1 MTEIIITNSKVENER
16 RFTRVM
22 SSALFDSLNGECTFS
37 FTVMCSA
44 LNSVDVGEKVQ
55 LCGSDFNYLFNIVK
69 ISKKMSGGIAAV
81 TVECEHKSYE
91 LNNSEYTVTKFEF
104 NGTPLDCLTELL
116 NGTNL
121 IPGICDFTIPVELKI
136 NQECTRRA
144 AVMQLIALCGGEIE
158 YDGLAI
164 NIRRHRGSESYIE
177 LMDGRNVTD
186 LSTDKDSRSSTDS
199 YALTLY
205 KNTDLHTGDNVNI
218 TFRPFEINVQTRI
231 VSMSF
236 DPYNRFEIQIEVGD
250 YRPSINDSLYKL
262 EKENSKTNQSV
273 AEATAAIKSDT
284 NNSQINIS
292 DTEQRIIKLSY
303 NAYKNTYSAFCVTV
317 KFEITTAGNV
327 IFFIRLGPNERI
339 RYTENFDVGKHTKTF
354 NYPFVSEDGLNTITF
369 HVLTDNGA
377 EGFLPAVQTW
387 GYVIGAAIAGDSPWD
402 GYLEFRE
409 RGFVFKKRKKPLRIT
424 AFKETLIAELS
435 EMHKHYFR
443 EEKLFFSARLYEKR
457 HKTLKNLAVHF
468 PTPDAPQMKTP
479 PPLKAANTSNREVYL
494 ELRNPV
500 TAVEIDVTAF
510 KMIVTTASETLNL
523 IPVSASFGAGDFG
536 STIWLMFGNS
546 SMKDSVQA
554 ITVLYDG
561 DSGNLHDV
569 LNDAPCGS
577 FQTSFMYTEFE
588 EEQDD
593 KGQG

>member
-1 MTEIIITNSKVENER
+1 MTEIIITNSKGENER

-22 SSALFDSLNGECTFS
+22 SARLFDSLNGECTFE
-37 FTVMCSA
+37 FTVMCSK

-55 LCGSDFNYLFNIVK
+55 LCGNDFNYLFNIVK
-69 ISKKMSGGIAAV
+69 ISKRMSGGIAAV

-91 LNNSEYTVTKFEF
+91 LNNPAYTVTKFEF
-104 NGTPLDCLTELL
+104 KGAPIDCLTELL

-121 IPGICDFTIPVELKI
+121 TAGICDFTIPVELKI

-186 LSTDKDSRSSTDS
+186 LSTNKDSRSSTDS

-317 KFEITTAGNV
+317 KFEITAAGNV
-327 IFFIRLGPNERI
+327 IFFTRLGPNERI

-377 EGFLPAVQTW
+377 EGFLPATQTW

-409 RGFVFKKRKKPLRIT
+409 CGFVFKKRKQPRRTISI
-424 AFKETLIAELS
+424 KETLIAKLTDIQRHSYHENNL
-435 EMHKHYFR
+435 
-443 EEKLFFSARLYEKR
+443 LFFARFYEKR
-457 HKTLKNLAVHF
+457 RKTLENTVVHF
-468 PTPDAPQMKTP
+468 PTPDAPQLKTP
-479 PPLKAANTSNREVYL
+479 PPLKAANISNRKVYL

-500 TAVEIDVTAF
+500 TADEIDVSAF

-523 IPVSASFGAGDFG
+523 TPVSASFGVGDFG
-536 STIWLMFGNS
+536 STIWLTFGNS
-546 SMKDSVQA
+546 SMKDSVQS

-561 DSGNLHDV
+561 DVGNLCCAFD
-569 LNDAPCGS
+569 NAPCSS
-577 FQTSFMYTEFE
+577 FQTSFMYKEFE
-588 EEQDD
+588 EGQDD
-593 KGQG
+593 KGKG

>member
-1 MTEIIITNSKVENER
+1 MTEIIITNSKSENER

-22 SSALFDSLNGECTFS
+22 SARLFDSLNGECTFE

-44 LNSVDVGEKVQ
+44 LSTVDVGEKVQ
-55 LCGSDFNYLFNIVK
+55 LCGNDFNYLFNIVK

-91 LNNSEYTVTKFEF
+91 LNDSEYTVTKFEF

-121 IPGICDFTIPVELKI
+121 IAGICDFTIPVELKI

-158 YDGLAI
+158 YDGLVI

-231 VSMSF
+231 ISMSF
-236 DPYNRFEIQIEVGD
+236 NPYNRFEIQIEVGD

-262 EKENSKTNQSV
+262 EKENNKTNQSV
-273 AEATAAIKSDT
+273 AESTAAIKSNT
-284 NNSQINIS
+284 NNSRINIS
-292 DTEQRIIKLSY
+292 DIEQRIIKLSY
-303 NAYKNTYSAFCVTV
+303 NAYKDTYSAFCVTV
-317 KFEITTAGNV
+317 KFEITTAGNI
-327 IFFIRLGPNERI
+327 IFFTRLGPNERI
-339 RYTENFDVGKHTKTF
+339 RYTEHFDVGKHTKTF

-377 EGFLPAVQTW
+377 EGFLPVTQTW

-409 RGFVFKKRKKPLRIT
+409 HGFVFEKRKHPRRIT

-435 EMHKHYFR
+435 EMHKRSLH
-443 EEKLFFSARLYEKR
+443 ENKLIFTARFYEKR
-457 HKTLKNLAVHF
+457 RKTLENTVINIPA
-468 PTPDAPQMKTP
+468 PDAPQLKTP
-479 PPLKAANTSNREVYL
+479 PPLKAENISNREICL

-500 TAVEIDVTAF
+500 KADNIELSAF

-523 IPVSASFGAGDFG
+523 TPVSANFGAGDFG
-536 STIWLMFGNS
+536 SKIWLTFGNS

-561 DSGNLHDV
+561 DRGDMRDV
-569 LNDAPCGS
+569 LNDVPCGS
-577 FQTSFMYTEFE
+577 FQTSFMYKEFE

-593 KGQG
+593 QGQG

>member
-1 MTEIIITNSKVENER
+1 MTEIIITNSKGENER

-22 SSALFDSLNGECTFS
+22 NSTLFDSLNGECTFS
-37 FTVMCSA
+37 FTVMCST
-44 LNSVDVGEKVQ
+44 LSRVDVGEKVE
-55 LCGSDFNYLFNIVK
+55 LCGGDFDYLFNIVK

-91 LNNSEYTVTKFEF
+91 LNNPEYTVTKFEF
-104 NGTPLDCLTELL
+104 TGNPLDGLTELL

-121 IPGICDFTIPVELKI
+121 TAGICDFTVPVELKI

-262 EKENSKTNQSV
+262 EKETSKTNQSV

-303 NAYKNTYSAFCVTV
+303 NAYKNTYSAFCVTL
-317 KFEITTAGNV
+317 KFEITAAGNV

-339 RYTENFDVGKHTKTF
+339 RYIEKFDVGKHTKTF

-369 HVLTDNGA
+369 HVLTDNGV

-409 RGFVFKKRKKPLRIT
+409 HGFVFKKRKQPRRVISI
-424 AFKETLIAELS
+424 KETLIANLTDIQRHS
-435 EMHKHYFR
+435 MR
-443 EEKLFFSARLYEKR
+443 ENNLFFSARFNEKR
-457 HKTLKNLAVHF
+457 RKTLENTVVHF
-468 PTPDAPQMKTP
+468 PAPDAPQMKTP
-479 PPLKAANTSNREVYL
+479 PPLMAANISNREVYV
-494 ELRNPV
+494 ELRNLV
-500 TAVEIDVTAF
+500 TADVTNVSAF
-510 KMIVTTASETLNL
+510 KMIVTTATETLNL
-523 IPVSASFGAGDFG
+523 TPISANFGAGNFG
-536 STIWLMFGNS
+536 SKIWLTFAES

-569 LNDAPCGS
+569 LNNMPCGS

>member
-1 MTEIIITNSKVENER
+1 MTEIIITNSKGENER

-22 SSALFDSLNGECTFS
+22 SARLFDSLNGECTFE
-37 FTVMCSA
+37 FTVMCSTLSA
-44 LNSVDVGEKVQ
+44 VDVGEKVE
-55 LCGSDFNYLFNIVK
+55 LRGDDFNYLFNIVK
-69 ISKKMSGGIAAV
+69 VSKKMSGGIAAV

-121 IPGICDFTIPVELKI
+121 TAGICDFTVPVELKI

-158 YDGLAI
+158 YDGLSI

-177 LMDGRNVTD
+177 LMDGKNVTD
-186 LSTDKDSRSSTDS
+186 LSTDKDSRSSTTS

-205 KNTDLHTGDNVNI
+205 KNTNLHTGDNVNI
-218 TFRPFEINVQTRI
+218 KFRPFEINVQTRI
-231 VSMSF
+231 ISMSF
-236 DPYNRFEIQIEVGD
+236 NPYNRFEIQIEVGD

-284 NNSQINIS
+284 NNSRINIS
-292 DTEQRIIKLSY
+292 DTDQRVIKLSY

-327 IFFIRLGPNERI
+327 IFFTRLGPNERI

-387 GYVIGAAIAGDSPWD
+387 GYVIGAAIAEDSPWD

-409 RGFVFKKRKKPLRIT
+409 RGFIFVKRKKPRRIT
-424 AFKETLIAELS
+424 AFKETIIAELS
-435 EMHKHYFR
+435 EMHKRSLH
-443 EEKLFFSARLYEKR
+443 ENKLIFSARFYEKR
-457 HKTLKNLAVHF
+457 RKTLENTVINIPA
-468 PTPDAPQMKTP
+468 PDAPQLKTP
-479 PPLKAANTSNREVYL
+479 PPLKATNISNREVYL

-500 TAVEIDVTAF
+500 TADEIDVSAF

-523 IPVSASFGAGDFG
+523 TPISADFG
-536 STIWLMFGNS
+536 VGNFGSKIWLTFGNS

-561 DSGNLHDV
+561 DVGNLRGAFD
-569 LNDAPCGS
+569 NAPCGS

-593 KGQG
+593 QGQD

>member
-1 MTEIIITNSKVENER
+1 MTEIIITNAKDENER

-22 SSALFDSLNGECTFS
+22 SARLFDSLNGECTFE

-44 LNSVDVGEKVQ
+44 LSAVDVGEKVE
-55 LCGSDFNYLFNIVK
+55 LRSDDFNYLFNIVK
-69 ISKKMSGGIAAV
+69 VSKKMSGGIAAV

-116 NGTNL
+116 DGTSL
-121 IPGICDFTIPVELKI
+121 TAGICDFTIPMELKI

-144 AVMQLIALCGGEIE
+144 AVMQLIALCSGEIE

-186 LSTDKDSRSSTDS
+186 LSTEKDSRGGTDS
-199 YALTLY
+199 YDLTLY
-205 KNTDLHTGDNVNI
+205 KNTNLHTGDNVNI
-218 TFRPFEINVQTRI
+218 LFRPFEINAKTRI
-231 VSMSF
+231 ISMSF
-236 DPYNRFEIQIEVGD
+236 NPYNRFEIQIEVGD

-262 EKENSKTNQSV
+262 EKENKATDKSV
-273 AEATAAIKSDT
+273 QEATAAIKSDT
-284 NNSQINIS
+284 NNSRINIS

-317 KFEITTAGNV
+317 KFEITKTGNV
-327 IFFIRLGPNERI
+327 IFFTRLGANERI
-339 RYTENFDVGKHTKTF
+339 RYIEKFDIGKHTKTF
-354 NYPFVSEDGLNTITF
+354 NYPFVSENGLNTVTF
-369 HVLTDNGA
+369 HVLTDDGA
-377 EGFLPAVQTW
+377 EGFLPATQTW

-409 RGFVFKKRKKPLRIT
+409 CGFVFKKRKHPRRII

-435 EMHKHYFR
+435 EMHKPSFR
-443 EEKLFFSARLYEKR
+443 ENKLIFTARFYEKR
-457 HKTLKNLAVHF
+457 RKTLENTAVHF
-468 PTPDAPQMKTP
+468 PTPDAPQLKTP
-479 PPLKAANTSNREVYL
+479 PPLKAENISNREIYL

-500 TAVEIDVTAF
+500 KADNIELSAF

-523 IPVSASFGAGDFG
+523 TPVSANFAVGDFG
-536 STIWLMFGNS
+536 SKIWLTFGNS
-546 SMKDSVQA
+546 SIKDSVQA

-561 DSGNLHDV
+561 DVGNLRSAFDS
-569 LNDAPCGS
+569 APCGS
-577 FQTSFMYTEFE
+577 FQTSFMYKEFE

-593 KGQG
+593 QGQN

>member
-1 MTEIIITNSKVENER
+1 MTEIIITNSKGENER

-22 SSALFDSLNGECTFS
+22 NSTLFDSLNGECTFS

-104 NGTPLDCLTELL
+104 NGTPLDCLSELL

-121 IPGICDFTIPVELKI
+121 IAGICDFTVPVELKI

-144 AVMQLIALCGGEIE
+144 AVMQLVALLDGEIE
-158 YDGLAI
+158 YNGAAI

-205 KNTDLHTGDNVNI
+205 KNINLHTGDNVNI

-236 DPYNRFEIQIEVGD
+236 NPYNRFEIQIEVGD

-262 EKENSKTNQSV
+262 EKENSKTNQSI

-303 NAYKNTYSAFCVTV
+303 NAYKKTYSAFCVTV
-317 KFEITTAGNV
+317 KFEITAAGNI
-327 IFFIRLGPNERI
+327 IFFIRLGPNERV
-339 RYTENFDVGKHTKTF
+339 RYTEYFDVGKHTKTF

-409 RGFVFKKRKKPLRIT
+409 RGFIFKKRKQPLRTISI
-424 AFKETLIAELS
+424 KETLIA
-435 EMHKHYFR
+435 
-443 EEKLFFSARLYEKR
+443 KLTDIQRHSMCENNLHFSARFYEKR
-457 HKTLKNLAVHF
+457 RKTLENTVVHF
-468 PTPDAPQMKTP
+468 PAPDSPQTKTP
-479 PPLKAANTSNREVYL
+479 PPLKAENISNREIFL

-500 TAVEIDVTAF
+500 TSDNIELSAF

-523 IPVSASFGAGDFG
+523 TPISASFGAGNFG
-536 STIWLMFGNS
+536 STVWLTLAES